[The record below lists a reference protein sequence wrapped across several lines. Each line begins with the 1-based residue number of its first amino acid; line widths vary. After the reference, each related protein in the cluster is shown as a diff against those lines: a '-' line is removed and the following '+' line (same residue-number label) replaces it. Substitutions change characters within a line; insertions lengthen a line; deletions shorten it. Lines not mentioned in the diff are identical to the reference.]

1 MKTFAMLLVV
11 TLLSACGSL
20 HLQIQVVDPQVTAD
34 RPGWTTALTSPTPC
48 PIAFFFGA
56 LPNRC
61 PDEEAK
67 TLEAA
72 FQMFDG
78 GYMLWESG
86 SSSVYI
92 LYNDGSYVLIEG
104 DVINAW
110 PEAPVLDL
118 PPPNH
123 FKPMRGFS
131 RVWMHEAPIRDNL
144 GWPFGI
150 EQAFTTQFQHSTE
163 SNTGE
168 RFLYMTLPNSQIIE
182 FSPDGSWQVI
192 R

>member
-1 MKTFAMLLVV
+1 MKYIALILVV
-11 TLLSACGSL
+11 TLLSACGSFQ
-20 HLQIQVVDPQVTAD
+20 LQVQVLEPDGTSQVS
-34 RPGWTTALTSPTPC
+34 GWTTTLTSPTPC
-48 PIAFFFGA
+48 PVAFFFGS

-61 PDEEAK
+61 PDEEAQ

-92 LYNDGSYVLIEG
+92 LYNDGSYVSIAG
-104 DVINAW
+104 DVIGTW
-110 PEAPVLDL
+110 PEMPVSDL

-131 RVWMHEAPIRDNL
+131 RVWMHEAEIRSNL

-150 EQAFTTQFQHSTE
+150 EQAYTTQFQHSTDA
-163 SNTGE
+163 NVG